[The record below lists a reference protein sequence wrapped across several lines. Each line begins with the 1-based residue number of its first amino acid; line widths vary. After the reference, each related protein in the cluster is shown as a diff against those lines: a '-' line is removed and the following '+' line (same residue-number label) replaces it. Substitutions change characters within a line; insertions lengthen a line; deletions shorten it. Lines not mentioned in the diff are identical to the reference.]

1 MNLCS
6 EKGELEN
13 YTILNGE
20 VIAIE
25 LLGNQKHIYLD
36 YNDIEIVATFRS
48 EVEVKLNSNFELFLN
63 LNKAYFFDK
72 KTGIRIY

>member
-1 MNLCS
+1 MDLRS

-13 YTILNGE
+13 YAILKSD

-48 EVEVKLNSNFELFLN
+48 EVEVILNSNFELFLN

-72 KTGIRIY
+72 ETGLRIY